1 MPYALIGLVGSL
13 ALAVYYVVAADAT
26 RRSKCLIAI
35 AECASLVMWLRYP
48 TAEVFAI
55 LLQAVVSVY
64 VLIFIRMNRDFTLRS
79 SGTPSR

>member
-13 ALAVYYVVAADAT
+13 ALAGYYVAMADAT

-35 AECASLVMWLRYP
+35 AECASLVVWFRFSKAMVAA
-48 TAEVFAI
+48 T

-64 VLIFIRMNRDFTLRS
+64 VLIFIRVNRDTTLRS
-79 SGTPSR
+79 SGRTSR